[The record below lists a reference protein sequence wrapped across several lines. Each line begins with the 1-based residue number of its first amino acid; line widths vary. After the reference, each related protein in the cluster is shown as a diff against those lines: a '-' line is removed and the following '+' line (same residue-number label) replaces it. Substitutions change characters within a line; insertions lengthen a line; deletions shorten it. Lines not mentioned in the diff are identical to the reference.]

1 MPGSER
7 IDASNNYK
15 GTFEVKGV
23 SYGYTHI
30 VLETDTQKV
39 VYYINVIPEDN
50 EAENRGD
57 PAVGHMVM
65 AGNSHTL
72 ALRDDGTVWAWGLNS
87 SGQLGVSMTSTDH
100 ELSNGSHVYY
110 SSLPVQVKFE
120 DEYGQSMLDE
130 DEYIVAISASETNSA
145 ARTNKGKLFL
155 WGSNE
160 FGQLGQRDALTTGT
174 GSYADRPMLV
184 RLTDSSE
191 QPVVTK
197 GVLGYNNV
205 ALLTEDGRVYT
216 FGANN
221 LGQLGIGTTD
231 NNAHPNPTR
240 VPGLSK
246 VIDLSEGGRWNTIH
260 AVRYDGTL

>member
-1 MPGSER
+1 
-7 IDASNNYK
+7 
-15 GTFEVKGV
+15 
-23 SYGYTHI
+23 
-30 VLETDTQKV
+30 
-39 VYYINVIPEDN
+39 
-50 EAENRGD
+50 
-57 PAVGHMVM
+57 
-65 AGNSHTL
+65 
-72 ALRDDGTVWAWGLNS
+72 
-87 SGQLGVSMTSTDH
+87 
-100 ELSNGSHVYY
+100 
-110 SSLPVQVKFE
+110 
-120 DEYGQSMLDE
+120 MLDE

-221 LGQLGIGTTD
+221 LGQLGIGTTLIRIPPVYPD
-231 NNAHPNPTR
+231 
-240 VPGLSK
+240 
-246 VIDLSEGGRWNTIH
+246 
-260 AVRYDGTL
+260 